1 MVRMGGEGENR
12 ATYLSSST
20 MLYQTCCEG
29 NEGERRAP
37 VSRSTHHVPGS
48 INNSQH
54 ARTTRTTRAPRTH
67 DTHARTHARDHTQR
81 STVRREKQVG
91 SITSYHI
98 MSVDDKW
105 KEGNKLLLLVRGD
118 LEQLETG
125 KDTSVFLQ
133 GIQLLPLL
141 LSTLSSILL
150 NHIITCSL
158 KILPSIEYSC

>member
-1 MVRMGGEGENR
+1 MKVRIEPHTFLLR
-12 ATYLSSST
+12 RSST
-20 MLYQTCCEG
+20 RHAVRGMRGRGGHQSAGPPTTCQVQSTTA
-29 NEGERRAP
+29 NTHARHAPRAP
-37 VSRSTHHVPGS
+37 
-48 INNSQH
+48 
-54 ARTTRTTRAPRTH
+54 APRTH

-133 GIQLLPLL
+133 GVQPLPLL
-141 LSTLSSILL
+141 LFLHYPPSS
-150 NHIITCSL
+150 
-158 KILPSIEYSC
+158 